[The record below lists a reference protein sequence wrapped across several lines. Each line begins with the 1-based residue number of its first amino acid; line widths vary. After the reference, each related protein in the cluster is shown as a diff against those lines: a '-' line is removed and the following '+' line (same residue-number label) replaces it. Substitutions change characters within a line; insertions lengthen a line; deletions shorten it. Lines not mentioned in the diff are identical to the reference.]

1 MPTAAENETQAREAY
16 AAFAAGDLDKV
27 KAVFHPDVVWHVDGK
42 SPMAGD
48 YKGITEVLDF
58 FGKMFTETN
67 GTFRTTLQ
75 EVIATE
81 DTVVVI
87 GRVQAEREGKSID
100 ATQVAVYR
108 SDAEGRV
115 TDATFY
121 SDDTSQF
128 DAFFS

>member
-1 MPTAAENETQAREAY
+1 MPTAAENEAQAREAY
-16 AAFAAGDLDKV
+16 AAFAAGDLEKL
-27 KAVFHPDVVWHVDGK
+27 KSVFHPDVVWHVAGT
-42 SPMAGD
+42 SPIAGD

-58 FGKMFTETN
+58 FGKIFTETN
-67 GTFRTTLQ
+67 GTFRNALE

-87 GRVQAEREGKSID
+87 GRVHAERGSKTID

-108 SDAEGRV
+108 NDAQGRV

-121 SDDTSQF
+121 GDDTSQF